1 MSHARNPPLGL
12 GGGSESITLEED
24 DSLDAELDDLAAL
37 GAYARAAKV
46 ARATNGGSP
55 TTPRGVLPGASS
67 FRKRGAEKVV
77 VASAGPGG
85 DPAMLNVRGLG
96 GGGRRRGVYQ
106 GFGGGCSGK
115 GRAPAAVARRR
126 RGEQTAADA
135 RRPIHSRGYDEHS
148 RE

>member
-1 MSHARNPPLGL
+1 MSHARTPPL

-55 TTPRGVLPGASS
+55 TTTRGVLPGASS

-96 GGGRRRGVYQ
+96 GGEEEEEGLPGFRRRL
-106 GFGGGCSGK
+106 
-115 GRAPAAVARRR
+115 
-126 RGEQTAADA
+126 
-135 RRPIHSRGYDEHS
+135 
-148 RE
+148 